1 MTTLRSARVLLASD
15 LHGSNACYSKLA
27 ILAKRDRPDF
37 VILAGDLSG
46 KSAKVVKHTDSDEYE
61 IVEEGRSQRLSAAN
75 FATRR
80 REWGSIGI
88 YTVVLSAD
96 DDAAGADLGRLLA
109 NIKARRITEWFDHW
123 RKNVDVPL
131 VVIPGNDDPPE
142 VDAVLTSH
150 DAVVNVDQRVVRL
163 DGFAILGLGYST
175 PTPWKT
181 YREISDDE
189 VWRRLEKLVNDV
201 DDWRNTIAVIHVPPR
216 NSGLDNAEVEIGGG
230 GFLGEIHER
239 MAVGSEEVARFAREF
254 QPRLL
259 VSGHCHD
266 SRGFVWIGDTA
277 CVNAGSMF
285 HAGQLATAWIT
296 LSEARTTCQF
306 RLA

>member
-1 MTTLRSARVLLASD
+1 MTILRSAKILLASD

-27 ILAKRDRPDF
+27 MLAKRDRPDF

-46 KSAKVVKHTDSDEYE
+46 KSVKVAKQIKSDEYE
-61 IVEEGRSQRLSAAN
+61 IVEEGRTRHLSSESFRA
-75 FATRR
+75 RR
-80 REWGSIGI
+80 RDWGSVGI
-88 YTVVLSAD
+88 YTVVFPINGDVSETEL
-96 DDAAGADLGRLLA
+96 RNLLA
-109 NIKARRITEWFDHW
+109 RSKAQRITEWLDHW
-123 RKNVDVPL
+123 RLNVKTPL

-142 VDAVLTSH
+142 VDAVLMSH
-150 DAVVNVDQRVVRL
+150 DAVVNVDQRVVAL
-163 DGFAILGLGYST
+163 DGFTILGLGYST

-181 YREISDDE
+181 YRELSDDE
-189 VWRRLEKLVNDV
+189 VGRRLRKLGGKVE
-201 DDWRNTIAVIHVPPR
+201 DWRNTITVIHVPPR

-230 GFLGEIHER
+230 GLLGEIHER
-239 MAVGSEEVARFAREF
+239 MAVGSEEVRTFAREF

-285 HAGQLATAWIT
+285 HAGQLATAWIV

-306 RLA
+306 RLL